1 MEKRR
6 NPIIIRRRIAEN
18 PKSRHQ
24 NPLIITTMKSLK
36 ALTLLSVLTA
46 SFVLLTSA
54 IPSGNSAEKPSAAKM
69 QQATLALDK
78 AAADGKVSY
87 KELKGIAEDLK
98 GSKLNLKE
106 KIALKLFGKKISSKA
121 TTSAPYAGGKSQVI
135 ALILVLLVGGLGIHR
150 FYLGYTW
157 QGIVQLLTLGGCGIW
172 SLIDLIR
179 IIVGTLKPKDGE
191 YETTL

>member
-1 MEKRR
+1 
-6 NPIIIRRRIAEN
+6 
-18 PKSRHQ
+18 
-24 NPLIITTMKSLK
+24 MKSLK
-36 ALTLLSVLTA
+36 ALTLLSVLTV

-69 QQATLALDK
+69 QEATMALDK

-106 KIALKLFGKKISSKA
+106 KLALKLFGKKISSKA
-121 TTSAPYAGGKSQVI
+121 TSSPYAGGKSQVI

>member
-1 MEKRR
+1 
-6 NPIIIRRRIAEN
+6 
-18 PKSRHQ
+18 
-24 NPLIITTMKSLK
+24 MKSLRT
-36 ALTLLSVLTA
+36 LTLFSCLTV
-46 SFVLLTSA
+46 SFILLTSA
-54 IPSGNSAEKPSAAKM
+54 VPGGNNAEKPSAAKM

-98 GSKLNLKE
+98 GSKLTLKE
-106 KIALKLFGKKISSKA
+106 KVALKLFGKKISSKA
-121 TTSAPYAGGKSQVI
+121 TSAPYAGGKSQLI
-135 ALILVLLVGGLGIHR
+135 ALILVLVVGGLGIHR

-179 IIVGTLKPKDGE
+179 IILGTLKPKDGE

>member
-1 MEKRR
+1 
-6 NPIIIRRRIAEN
+6 
-18 PKSRHQ
+18 
-24 NPLIITTMKSLK
+24 MKSLK
-36 ALTLLSVLTA
+36 ALTLFSVLTA

-54 IPSGNSAEKPSAAKM
+54 VPSGNSAEKPSAAKM

-98 GSKLNLKE
+98 GSKLSLKE
-106 KIALKLFGKKISSKA
+106 KVALKLFGKKISSKA
-121 TTSAPYAGGKSQVI
+121 TSAPYAGGKSQVI
-135 ALILVLLVGGLGIHR
+135 ALILVLCVGGLGIHR